1 MKKRDA
7 NKKTIALFSTLS
19 FPIPAVCGGGVETLI
34 TNLIDVNEELN
45 QVRFLVSSKYNK
57 TACKK
62 NYHNSDIYYFK
73 NGILLSPVGL
83 FLYIRWRYY
92 RLRFKKSSQR
102 NTTPMDFITYQY
114 RYIAKREKVDVI
126 VLENPYRLEKF
137 AALKDIVS
145 EENIYYHLHWT
156 ESGTGSGNIIDR
168 QAIPNSISISE
179 YVKNKWIK
187 DNPQFGKNY
196 VVYNCVDVERF
207 SARVNNRDEEREKL
221 GFTKQDFVVLFC
233 GRFIPEKGVD
243 KLLDA
248 FEIIHSNK
256 EERIKL
262 LLIGSANYSSP
273 KSTSFSDNVIFRA
286 KQMDNVVY
294 LGYIPNQ
301 IIHLYFGISDIISV
315 PSVWE
320 EGAGLVAIEGMAAGL
335 PLIITQSGGMVE
347 YVTDDCAVKLP
358 INDEL
363 PETLA
368 KAIIDLSKNPERK
381 NEMGK
386 AGRKRAKQFNKKNY
400 YKDFL
405 KIIYDKK

>member
-1 MKKRDA
+1 
-7 NKKTIALFSTLS
+7 
-19 FPIPAVCGGGVETLI
+19 
-34 TNLIDVNEELN
+34 
-45 QVRFLVSSKYNK
+45 
-57 TACKK
+57 
-62 NYHNSDIYYFK
+62 
-73 NGILLSPVGL
+73 
-83 FLYIRWRYY
+83 
-92 RLRFKKSSQR
+92 
-102 NTTPMDFITYQY
+102 MDFL
-114 RYIAKREKVDVI
+114 KVDVI

-156 ESGTGSGNIIDR
+156 ESGNIIDR

-207 SARVNNRDEEREKL
+207 SARVKNRDEEREKL

-248 FEIIHSNK
+248 FEIIQSNK

-273 KSTSFSDNVIFRA
+273 QSTSFSDNVIFRA

-301 IIHLYFGISDIISV
+301 IIHLYFGISDFLSV

-320 EGAGLVAIEGMAAGL
+320 EGAGLVAVEGMAAGL

-363 PETLA
+363 PKSLA
-368 KAIIDLSKNPERK
+368 NAIVDLSKNPERRDA
-381 NEMGK
+381 MGK
-386 AGRKRAKQFNKKNY
+386 AGRKRAERFTKKNY

-405 KIIYDKK
+405 KFFV

>member
-1 MKKRDA
+1 MLVLIEVTMKKRDA

-45 QVRFLVSSKYNK
+45 QVRFIVSSKYNK

-156 ESGTGSGNIIDR
+156 ESGTGSGNINDR
-168 QAIPNSISISE
+168 QVIPNSISISE

-207 SARVNNRDEEREKL
+207 SARVKNRDEEREKL

-256 EERIKL
+256 EKRIKL
-262 LLIGSANYSSP
+262 LLIGSANY
-273 KSTSFSDNVIFRA
+273 
-286 KQMDNVVY
+286 
-294 LGYIPNQ
+294 
-301 IIHLYFGISDIISV
+301 
-315 PSVWE
+315 
-320 EGAGLVAIEGMAAGL
+320 LVFW
-335 PLIITQSGGMVE
+335 
-347 YVTDDCAVKLP
+347 C
-358 INDEL
+358 
-363 PETLA
+363 
-368 KAIIDLSKNPERK
+368 R
-381 NEMGK
+381 
-386 AGRKRAKQFNKKNY
+386 
-400 YKDFL
+400 
-405 KIIYDKK
+405 